1 MMALYYF
8 ILGQVG
14 WSKSFFVVDCNC
26 GKHGAHLDV
35 LAVLGAAFD
44 TLEPGVDPHMETLA
58 LLVHLL
64 GNMASTLHLWAGSL
78 DFSSSISRIH
88 HGPLHL
94 LFVVP
99 VAADTAHTRVRAHT
113 HTNAA
118 HAHRIGLM
126 WVAPLCLIRLRRQRC
141 TIGKRYQ

>member
-1 MMALYYF
+1 MMVLYF

-26 GKHGAHLDV
+26 GKHGAHLNV

-64 GNMASTLHLWAGSL
+64 GNTASILHLWLAPWIFPCPSHVYTFWFHCCL
-78 DFSSSISRIH
+78 QMH
-88 HGPLHL
+88 CCL
-94 LFVVP
+94 LLLWLLAP
-99 VAADTAHTRVRAHT
+99 YTHARAHT
-113 HTNAA
+113 QMHMLTA
-118 HAHRIGLM
+118 LD
-126 WVAPLCLIRLRRQRC
+126 
-141 TIGKRYQ
+141 

>member
-26 GKHGAHLDV
+26 GKHGAHLNV

-64 GNMASTLHLWAGSL
+64 GNMASTLHL
-78 DFSSSISRIH
+78 
-88 HGPLHL
+88 
-94 LFVVP
+94 
-99 VAADTAHTRVRAHT
+99 
-113 HTNAA
+113 
-118 HAHRIGLM
+118 
-126 WVAPLCLIRLRRQRC
+126 
-141 TIGKRYQ
+141 